1 MHLFCFGLMLYFC
14 VFPPVP
20 YLVREV
26 SSRLHPT
33 DRNGVEQST
42 LSLHRPETLFRFL
55 SLCLAC
61 TFALSVAYHVGM
73 NCCHSARS
81 YAVLLQCDVAGIL
94 FSITGSVAVYF
105 YKGNACFMTS
115 PPDAGHAHQQLVYQ
129 VLFYAMGVA
138 SLLTAYVLCFQSKRA
153 PLAGAAGGG
162 LTSLQRRVPAVFVL
176 CHLVDYGFLSL
187 GALWEHL
194 RGVPLAPPHPQK
206 SDNVLLRQIFRSRR
220 RVQVAAE
227 ALDGTREPQPT
238 VPSAVPMST
247 SRRAVILC
255 GYSALHLLTYLV
267 IIYPKTFK
275 NGHPSGGD
283 PYPYDDAEG
292 EEYGDRDSQYARRSY
307 VLNNFIDAD
316 YYHFGS
322 YMFLLLG
329 CLCNASRFPERFIY
343 HMHRIVKKEI
353 KREKLREAQVQTE
366 WRLYLES
373 HRQNYFRATHHH
385 LQTNHSNSS
394 NNNYSNQQE
403 LEMKTISLFS
413 FLWLETYVLRP
424 LFMNPLAFLQTV
436 KRFVYRLV
444 LHFFVSRREICLV
457 GHSHQIWHFCAAM
470 SSFFTLLGCYYDCLE
485 FELMVCNA

>member
-1 MHLFCFGLMLYFC
+1 
-14 VFPPVP
+14 
-20 YLVREV
+20 
-26 SSRLHPT
+26 
-33 DRNGVEQST
+33 
-42 LSLHRPETLFRFL
+42 
-55 SLCLAC
+55 
-61 TFALSVAYHVGM
+61 M

-129 VLFYAMGVA
+129 VLF
-138 SLLTAYVLCFQSKRA
+138 LCYGRRVTSDRVR
-153 PLAGAAGGG
+153 PLFPVETGAAGRRGRRRPDIPAAAGAGRVCSLPPRRLRLPQPGRAGG
-162 LTSLQRRVPAVFVL
+162 STS
-176 CHLVDYGFLSL
+176 G
-187 GALWEHL
+187 
-194 RGVPLAPPHPQK
+194 GVPLAAPHPQK

>member
-1 MHLFCFGLMLYFC
+1 MRTARRSSTKTQTPTKDAEQGASHVVEAEEAMVYPEAPSAAPRELPLLQWVHRHQLRLVDITEVPPYLQFNPYIKKYYRPCPISLSASVTSLFFNFHNESINIWMHLFCFGLMLYFC

-26 SSRLHPT
+26 SPRLHPT

-267 IIYPKTFK
+267 IIYPK
-275 NGHPSGGD
+275 
-283 PYPYDDAEG
+283 
-292 EEYGDRDSQYARRSY
+292 
-307 VLNNFIDAD
+307 V
-316 YYHFGS
+316 
-322 YMFLLLG
+322 
-329 CLCNASRFPERFIY
+329 
-343 HMHRIVKKEI
+343 
-353 KREKLREAQVQTE
+353 
-366 WRLYLES
+366 
-373 HRQNYFRATHHH
+373 
-385 LQTNHSNSS
+385 
-394 NNNYSNQQE
+394 
-403 LEMKTISLFS
+403 
-413 FLWLETYVLRP
+413 
-424 LFMNPLAFLQTV
+424 
-436 KRFVYRLV
+436 
-444 LHFFVSRREICLV
+444 
-457 GHSHQIWHFCAAM
+457 
-470 SSFFTLLGCYYDCLE
+470 
-485 FELMVCNA
+485 